1 MKEALSKLL
10 REFGTDLSQH
20 EYHQYMPK
28 LRDFLV
34 PYILKE
40 KAHVADLDALFRHE
54 FTRNDVI
61 RSTEYYILNNRNV
74 RSKSAIDDFLIALNR
89 LFEELLNEKYPNQN
103 LRNIQPF
110 TKLSQE
116 IEGRPDILSRQLKA
130 REANPP
136 IDEDQFK
143 HLCNVLNSQTKESS
157 TAMQVKVIL
166 KLLLLYGFKFNRIV
180 ELSIDDFDTEKRILA
195 FKCDKCPDGKIKLEL
210 PYSLFQDLKRYY
222 EERVKVKTTYSN
234 LFLTSTNKPI
244 TNAFITTML
253 NKVKKTYYS
262 KREVETLTK
271 NPFTAT
277 GLSKF
282 AIINM
287 ILQGLNQAAIIDV
300 TGVEY
305 DIYQNCQEHVN
316 DLLSEDYNRHI
327 NYKIRAIKAY
337 DIL

>member
-1 MKEALSKLL
+1 MKEALLKQL
-10 REFGTDLSQH
+10 REFGADLSQH
-20 EYHQYMPK
+20 EHHQYMPK

-34 PYILKE
+34 PYLLKE
-40 KAHVADLDALFRHE
+40 KAYVADIDTLFRHE
-54 FTRNDVI
+54 FTRNDVV
-61 RSTEYYILNNRNV
+61 RSTEYYILSNPNV

-89 LFEELLNEKYPNQN
+89 LFEELINERYPNQN

-116 IEGRPDILSRQLKA
+116 IEGRPDVLSRQLKA

-136 IDEDQFK
+136 IDEDQFRF
-143 HLCNVLNSQTKESS
+143 LYSELNSRTKE
-157 TAMQVKVIL
+157 TPIAMQVKLIL

-180 ELSIDDFDTEKRILA
+180 ELSLGDFDHERRLLNIQ
-195 FKCDKCPDGKIKLEL
+195 CDKCPDGEIKLEL
-210 PYSLFQDLKRYY
+210 PYSLFQCLKRHY
-222 EERVKVKTTYSN
+222 EQRIKVETTYSN

-253 NKVKKTYYS
+253 NKVKEKYYS
-262 KREVETLTK
+262 RREVETLTK

-287 ILQGLNQAAIIDV
+287 ILQGLNQTSIIDV

-305 DIYQNCQEHVN
+305 DIYQNCQDHVN
-316 DLLSEDYNRHI
+316 ELLSEDYNRHI